1 MFSDISLLVFVVLA
15 LASYRLTRLLV
26 IDTIFEPMRDAIWSR
41 FAPSH
46 PVGYLFTCMWCM
58 SIWVSSLLVLCYT
71 IFSTVTLVFAMIFA
85 LSAVASL
92 IAARWD
98 D

>member
-1 MFSDISLLVFVVLA
+1 MVVDFLTLVVLC
-15 LASYRLTRLLV
+15 LATFRLTRLLV
-26 IDTIFEPMRDAIWSR
+26 VDTIFSSLRERVWARWS
-41 FAPSH
+41 PEH
-46 PVGYLFTCMWCM
+46 PLGYVFTCFWCM
-58 SIWVSSLLVLCYT
+58 SFWSASLLVVCYT
-71 IFSTVTLVFAMIFA
+71 IFSTATMIFAGILA